1 MKKYSA
7 FILVGALALSVQASW
22 YWPFGS
28 DDEAEPDAPRLSVL
42 LEPASELIDE
52 ASDLAAEGKSREA
65 IEKYRQVLTELDRIE
80 LENPERVAAPEFATV
95 RNKRA
100 YVNAAIDSLLLAQ
113 AQSSARAVAVSD
125 TAELEKRLAEEKA
138 KARQEKKLKEEAEKA
153 EQEKAEAEKAEK
165 KSAAKKVEAK
175 KVEARKK
182 PEAESDKDEEMP
194 EEAEEDSEE
203 TEAPA
208 PAAPAAQPKPVAE
221 KAVEQAPAPA
231 LPAVPS
237 RPPTRREQAMAD
249 IEKGDYAAAKLS
261 VAEMLIEKPNDPVAL
276 NLKAAME
283 MMQGDLKAAEA
294 TLDQTIQSNP
304 RSYYAYYNMAR
315 LTLKVNPAAK
325 SVAKRYYTTGR
336 EVGGPED
343 GELEAAVK

>member
-125 TAELEKRLAEEKA
+125 TTELEKRLAEEKA

-175 KVEARKK
+175 KVA
-182 PEAESDKDEEMP
+182 AESDKDEEMP

-231 LPAVPS
+231 PALPAAPS

>member
-7 FILVGALALSVQASW
+7 FILVGALALSVQARW

-125 TAELEKRLAEEKA
+125 TTELEKRLAEEKA

-175 KVEARKK
+175 KVAAEAD
-182 PEAESDKDEEMP
+182 EDEEMS
-194 EEAEEDSEE
+194 EDGEEDSEE

-208 PAAPAAQPKPVAE
+208 PAAPTAQPKPVAE

-231 LPAVPS
+231 LPAAPS

>member
-153 EQEKAEAEKAEK
+153 EQEKAEAGKVEK
-165 KSAAKKVEAK
+165 KSAAKKVAAEA
-175 KVEARKK
+175 
-182 PEAESDKDEEMP
+182 DKDEEMP
-194 EEAEEDSEE
+194 EDGEEE
-203 TEAPA
+203 TEEAPA

-231 LPAVPS
+231 LPAAPS

-294 TLDQTIQSNP
+294 TLDQTIRSNP

-315 LTLKVNPAAK
+315 LVLKANPAAK